1 MSLAVERNRASG
13 SGPGS
18 LDAGI
23 ASTDGG
29 GESQTGTSG
38 TAANP
43 VGTSPAGANT
53 VGTGIQGKL
62 EADAFDGLRTL
73 VLEAGGI
80 DLNLYKDKCVLRR
93 ITVRQRSCGAPT
105 LRAYLKLVSRNPAE
119 RGRLVKALT
128 IHVSQF
134 FRNPSTFRAIQ
145 EFVLPSVLAAKKAGG
160 GRALR
165 LWSVGCA
172 YGEEPYSLAILLL
185 EVGARAVQQYST
197 AIYATDI
204 DPDSLNHAKEARYH
218 AHSLASVPSHWRQR
232 YFIQEGVRYRV
243 VPEVRSLVFFKRHN
257 ILDPVPFG
265 RIDLVACRNVLI
277 YMTEALQ
284 ERVLLS
290 MHEAL
295 NPGGFLILGKV
306 EGLTGAARDLLE
318 PVDVAERIYRKP
330 EPRLALQM

>member
-1 MSLAVERNRASG
+1 MSRGVKRSRTR
-13 SGPGS
+13 GPGFGS

-23 ASTDGG
+23 ASADGS
-29 GESQTGTSG
+29 GERH
-38 TAANP
+38 A
-43 VGTSPAGANT
+43 GTSPAGAST
-53 VGTGIQGKL
+53 DDTGIQGKL
-62 EADAFDGLRTL
+62 EAEAFDGLRTL

-93 ITVRQRSCGAPT
+93 ITLRQRSCGAPT
-105 LRAYLKLVSRNPAE
+105 LRAYLKVVSRNPVE

-145 EFVLPSVLAAKKAGG
+145 ESILPDLLAAKRAGG

-172 YGEEPYSLAILLL
+172 NGEEPYSLAILLL
-185 EVGARAVQQYST
+185 ELWGQAMQQYST
-197 AIYATDI
+197 TIYATDI
-204 DPDSLNHAKEARYH
+204 DPDSLNRAKEGRYH
-218 AHSLASVPSHWRQR
+218 PHSLANIPNRWRQR
-232 YFIQEGVRYRV
+232 YFSQEGHRYQAV
-243 VPEVRSLVFFKRHN
+243 SEVRSLVFFKGHN
-257 ILDPVPFG
+257 ILDPLPFR
-265 RIDLVACRNVLI
+265 RIDLVTCRNVLI
-277 YMTEALQ
+277 YMTDALQ

-290 MHEAL
+290 LHEAL

-330 EPRLALQM
+330 ELRPSRQT